1 MSFVQLT
8 MAPSCRKA
16 MGRDKTQM
24 IRLVIASLLM
34 MQETAKHVP
43 DAGSS
48 APVTVLVDERSAVVH
63 RSYDR
68 MVGFL
73 PPRGKSAALA
83 VARNLDTQVEGRLL
97 EVRL

>member
-34 MQETAKHVP
+34 RVLPCLRRRVP
-43 DAGSS
+43 QDCC
-48 APVTVLVDERSAVVH
+48 V
-63 RSYDR
+63 R
-68 MVGFL
+68 M
-73 PPRGKSAALA
+73 PRGCSLNDHCAFWKS
-83 VARNLDTQVEGRLL
+83 
-97 EVRL
+97 